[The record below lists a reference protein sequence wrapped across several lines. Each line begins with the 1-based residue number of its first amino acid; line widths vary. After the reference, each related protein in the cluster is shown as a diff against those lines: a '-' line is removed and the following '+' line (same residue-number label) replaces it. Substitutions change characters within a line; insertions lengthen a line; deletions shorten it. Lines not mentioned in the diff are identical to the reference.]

1 MARVFG
7 VALCFVF
14 LVWFSP
20 VQAEVPQQLHY
31 NGYLTNAA
39 GEAVDCPDPIQCGDG
54 FDFTFRLYQSA
65 DSGDPIWEESLDSVA
80 IYMGSFHAQL
90 GNVNPISADVLN
102 GSLWLAVKVNDQ
114 GEMAPR
120 QAITSAPFAVRA
132 GHAEQAE
139 VALNADQLGG
149 VNATEYA
156 LSADMPTVD
165 NDTLGTMTC
174 AVGMVPKATATGWVC
189 DLDQTGGVDTTL
201 SDEEVLL
208 IVTGAGHVAGPHTV
222 DTTLSDE
229 QVVGIVTGAG
239 HVAGPH
245 TVDTT
250 LSDEQVLGIVTGA
263 GHVAGPHTTNTDALN
278 ALSCEAGQVAQ
289 WDGSAWVCATL
300 DSDTLA
306 TSPPKPCGP
315 DAVGSMYFD
324 PVDNTFKICD
334 GTEYLGVKFCKNE
347 CPLESTVACG
357 AAIEDDCGNPCD
369 TTGTGLN
376 VAQCD
381 ADSTVQCGS
390 VIYDDCSNPCGYSGT
405 SLNTDQCD
413 ATTTTCAQTVT
424 DNCSNDCG
432 ATGTLCPVGFC
443 NGTSC
448 VNTPVCN
455 GGSTIAS
462 SPDQKIVMCQ
472 NNSSCEQDKAS
483 DCPTGFHLCTF
494 KEWNLYNDGWSAS
507 FGISVGAIYCRGSGG
522 AGHFT
527 IDVGSADDDF
537 NCWYGSSSPW
547 CTSGYGCNEQSANAA
562 CCVDNP
568 NCGNGA
574 LETTLEECD
583 DGNTSDGDGCDNDC
597 KTTTGEGC

>member
-1 MARVFG
+1 MVRRVFVGYLLCALLSSG
-7 VALCFVF
+7 VAL
-14 LVWFSP
+14 
-20 VQAEVPQQLHY
+20 AEVPQQLHY
-31 NGYLTNAA
+31 NGYLTNAV
-39 GEAVDCPDPIQCGDG
+39 GEAVDCPDSIQCGDS
-54 FDFTFRLYQSA
+54 FNFTFRLYQSA
-65 DSGDPIWEESLDSVA
+65 ESGDPIWEESLDSIAV
-80 IYMGSFHAQL
+80 YMGSFHAQL
-90 GNVNPISADVLN
+90 GNVNPLTADVLN

-114 GEMAPR
+114 SEMAPR

-132 GHAEQAE
+132 GHAEQAQI
-139 VALNADQLGG
+139 ALNADQLGG

-156 LSADMPTVD
+156 LSVDMPTVD

-208 IVTGAGHVAGPHTV
+208 MVAGGGYVTGPHAI

-229 QVVGIVTGAG
+229 QVVGM
-239 HVAGPH
+239 
-245 TVDTT
+245 
-250 LSDEQVLGIVTGA
+250 VTGA

-278 ALSCEAGQVAQ
+278 ALTCAAGQVAQ

-347 CPLESTVACG
+347 CPLEATVACG
-357 AAIEDDCGNPCD
+357 TAIVDDCDNPCD

-376 VAQCD
+376 TAQCD
-381 ADSTVQCGS
+381 EDSTVQCGS
-390 VIYDDCSNPCGYSGT
+390 VVYDDCANPCGYSGT

-413 ATTTTCAQTVT
+413 VATTVCGQAVT
-424 DNCSNDCG
+424 DNCSNDCSSV
-432 ATGTLCPVGFC
+432 GTQCAVGFC
-443 NGTSC
+443 NGTNC

-455 GGSTIAS
+455 AGSTVAAT
-462 SPDQKIVMCQ
+462 PDQKIIICD
-472 NNSSCEQDKAS
+472 NDSSCEEDKAN
-483 DCPTGFHLCTF
+483 DCPDGFHLCTF

-507 FGISVGAIYCRGSGG
+507 FGIAVGAIYCRGGGG

-527 IDVGSADDDF
+527 LHANSDDEPM
-537 NCWYGSSSPW
+537 NCHYGSSNPW
-547 CTSGYGCNEQSANAA
+547 CTSGYGCNEQSAEAA

-574 LETTLEECD
+574 VESTLEECD
-583 DGNTSDGDGCDNDC
+583 DGNTTNGDGCDTDC
-597 KTTTGEGC
+597 KVSQGPGC